1 VLKQNLLYAFR
12 SLRKSPGFTSVIILT
27 LALGIGA
34 NTAIFSVVY
43 SALLRPLPYRHTEQL
58 VVLGESRRQ
67 MTNPNFSASYPDYL
81 DWKQSAKTFQSFV
94 GYSGDAF
101 TLDVGGEPQ
110 NTFAVQATPGFF
122 STLGV
127 KLALGRDFVD
137 SDIQRDIP
145 RVAILSD
152 AMWRTNFGADP
163 HVLGRIIHLDRNPVT
178 VVGVLPREFA
188 PVNAAPLWVSLHPNE
203 YAATGRNLRWLGV
216 IGRLSPSVTLRSA
229 RAEMEAI
236 ARQLEQQYPK
246 EDNSLV
252 IDMESLRDRV
262 VGSIRPVLLVLLAA
276 VGFVLLITC
285 ANIANLL
292 MTRSVSLR
300 KEYAIR
306 AALGAGR
313 GTLLGQMLTQ
323 SLILSGSGAVF
334 GLLIAQLGVTALIAA
349 IPESQL
355 QTMPYLR
362 DAGTNLPVLAFL
374 CGVTILTGILFGLAP
389 GLFATRYP
397 VNEVLKDETRG
408 GTSSGHNRLRNGL
421 VVAEIA
427 ISLVLLA
434 GASLLLQSFH
444 AILGQ
449 DTGFDLRNTL
459 TFDVNLPDAS
469 YPSEKAWPYNS
480 PASVR
485 FEHQFV
491 ERLHGIPGVL
501 NVASTNA
508 IPANGGAGSIR
519 FVVEGRPTAVGQD
532 YECDIVTV
540 DSTYYSTLKIP
551 LIHGRY
557 FNAADSIDAPRVL
570 VVNQAF
576 ARSYFRNDS
585 PLGKRIRFT
594 YNALEPFREIVGV
607 VGDTAQDDLA
617 APRPPII
624 YVPND
629 QGPSTYLSFMVRIA
643 GQPVAFVGSVRAALR
658 EIDPQLPLIQPRT
671 LEQVAEQSPSVFL
684 RSYPSVLV
692 GSFAALALILAAV
705 GLYGLISYT
714 VLQRT
719 REIGIRV
726 AMGAQRTDVLRLVL
740 REGLVT
746 AILGVVIGVAAGLVL
761 THLMSSLLFGVA
773 PADWRTFTGAAAFL
787 LLVALA
793 ACAIPASRAT
803 RVDPII
809 ALRYE

>member
-1 VLKQNLLYAFR
+1 
-12 SLRKSPGFTSVIILT
+12 
-27 LALGIGA
+27 
-34 NTAIFSVVY
+34 
-43 SALLRPLPYRHTEQL
+43 
-58 VVLGESRRQ
+58 
-67 MTNPNFSASYPDYL
+67 
-81 DWKQSAKTFQSFV
+81 
-94 GYSGDAF
+94 
-101 TLDVGGEPQ
+101 
-110 NTFAVQATPGFF
+110 
-122 STLGV
+122 
-127 KLALGRDFVD
+127 
-137 SDIQRDIP
+137 
-145 RVAILSD
+145 
-152 AMWRTNFGADP
+152 MWRTTFGADP

-262 VGSIRPVLLVLLAA
+262 VGSIRPVLLVLLGA

-285 ANIANLL
+285 ANVANLL

-389 GLFATRYP
+389 GLFATRSP

-408 GTSSGHNRLRNGL
+408 GTSSGHNRLRNSL

-576 ARSYFRNDS
+576 ARSYFPNDS

>member
-1 VLKQNLLYAFR
+1 MLKQNLLYAFR

-101 TLDVGGEPQ
+101 TLDIGGEPQ

-152 AMWRTNFGADP
+152 AMWRTTFGADP

-262 VGSIRPVLLVLLAA
+262 VGSIRPVLLVLLGA

-285 ANIANLL
+285 ANVANLL

-389 GLFATRYP
+389 GLFATRSP

-408 GTSSGHNRLRNGL
+408 GTSSGHNRLRNSL

-576 ARSYFRNDS
+576 ARSYFPNDS